1 MEFTVRI
8 DIEGKLYDKI
18 EADNREEA
26 FKKAEA
32 KFHDEGYDISNMEI
46 TKLEARIV
54 TSATHG

>member
-18 EADNREEA
+18 EAGNREEA

-32 KFHDEGYDISNMEI
+32 KFHEEGYDISKMEV
-46 TKLEARIV
+46 TKLEARVMNI
-54 TSATHG
+54 

>member
-18 EADNREEA
+18 EADNYEEA

-32 KFHDEGYDISNMEI
+32 KFHEDGYDISKMEV
-46 TKLEARIV
+46 TKLEARVMNI
-54 TSATHG
+54 